1 MRKIPAGCICTNIDG
16 VLNLSDYP
24 FLMCEAYVIFRVF
37 HGLHFFISVFS
48 SKLDDVFSKRSYYA
62 NWKKK
67 KENNKGK

>member
-1 MRKIPAGCICTNIDG
+1 
-16 VLNLSDYP
+16 
-24 FLMCEAYVIFRVF
+24 MCEAYVIFRVF